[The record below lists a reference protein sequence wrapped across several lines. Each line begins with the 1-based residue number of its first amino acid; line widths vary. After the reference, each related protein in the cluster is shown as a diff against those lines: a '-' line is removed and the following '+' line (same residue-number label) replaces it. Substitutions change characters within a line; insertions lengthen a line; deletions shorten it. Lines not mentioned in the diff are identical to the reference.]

1 MHCISYHAFH
11 FRPSYR
17 NCFTEKVKAAACF
30 HMKHVFCNAF
40 FKGLKKI
47 DNPYL
52 LLYSI

>member
-1 MHCISYHAFH
+1 MTKNIARLQYMICCGAQ
-11 FRPSYR
+11 P
-17 NCFTEKVKAAACF
+17 AAACF
-30 HMKHVFCNAF
+30 HMKYVFCNAF